1 MLPVPRLDP
10 DLVQAYVG
18 VRDPSSAS
26 VAVAEQVRALP
37 TTTLELGDMLAVVI
51 VGAVFPTETL
61 AVDVTD
67 ELLVSVAVAV
77 HVTVDPTLVSDAV
90 TV

>member
-1 MLPVPRLDP
+1 METVDDP
-10 DLVQAYVG
+10 MVQAYVG

-37 TTTLELGDMLAVVI
+37 TTLELGDMLAVVI
-51 VGAVFPTETL
+51 VGAVFPTKTL

-77 HVTVDPTLVSDAV
+77 QVTESPTSVSLAV

>member
-1 MLPVPRLDP
+1 MIRRS
-10 DLVQAYVG
+10 QAYVG
-18 VRDPSSAS
+18 VSEPSSAS
-26 VAVAEQVRALP
+26 VAVAEQVSEVP
-37 TTTLELGDMLAVVI
+37 TTTLELGEMLGVVM

-61 AVDVTD
+61 ALEVTA
-67 ELLVSVAVAV
+67 ELLLSVAVAV